1 MAPFGLL
8 LLAAASWRPQ
18 IKAGYECLKPCD
30 ATTRASG
37 RRACEVSD
45 FRWDLLDALQHAG
58 GLRVRGNG
66 SVYWDTSRAAPGYS
80 CDPAESNNQSL
91 FMQHARSQ
99 GVKNILSLHPPKPS
113 SPSYNASSEVFQ
125 LLANSS
131 TRARA
136 VAAASSMAAA
146 GGFDGLSVDF
156 EGSWTATAAFRSVFS
171 DFVAELATT
180 CSALSPPL
188 TVSSALAHDL
198 AYNTAEDATA
208 QAKASTD
215 GVVIMTYDYLFATRR
230 SGANSLSRPNA
241 PMYPD
246 AYMGQASPNNNV
258 NSSVWYTLQQLQVP
272 PDKLTLGV
280 AWYGKEVPT
289 TGPSLGA
296 KINVSTIPDSS
307 RGREQTTYNYQ
318 QPLAEERAATVG
330 GGRKWDNV
338 SLTPWYSYKD
348 PRRPWLFWQGFY
360 DDTESLRYKY
370 EMVKALGLRG
380 VLIWDLNACT
390 LGAAPSMWTALE
402 QAFGPKLSKPSN
414 SPSLDITDTRQ

>member
-156 EGSWTATAAFRSVFS
+156 EGSWTATAAFRGVFS
-171 DFVAELATT
+171 DFVAELAAT

-215 GVVIMTYDYLFATRR
+215 GVVIMTYDYHTIRR
-230 SGANSLSRPNA
+230 ELPVPAERPHVSRRIHGSGVAEQQCELVGVVHA
-241 PMYPD
+241 
-246 AYMGQASPNNNV
+246 AAAAGAAGQADS
-258 NSSVWYTLQQLQVP
+258 WC
-272 PDKLTLGV
+272 
-280 AWYGKEVPT
+280 
-289 TGPSLGA
+289 SLVRQGGSDDGA
-296 KINVSTIPDSS
+296 IF
-307 RGREQTTYNYQ
+307 GREDQRQY
-318 QPLAEERAATVG
+318 
-330 GGRKWDNV
+330 
-338 SLTPWYSYKD
+338 
-348 PRRPWLFWQGFY
+348 
-360 DDTESLRYKY
+360 
-370 EMVKALGLRG
+370 
-380 VLIWDLNACT
+380 
-390 LGAAPSMWTALE
+390 
-402 QAFGPKLSKPSN
+402 
-414 SPSLDITDTRQ
+414 DTRQQPRA